1 MAETLGTIAAIAG
14 GIVLC
19 GNVFLV
25 IGRWIKPALDVKKV
39 QEDNV
44 RRIEELE
51 KHEAKDLEKL
61 DTLVDMCKANC
72 LSNVSILNHMI
83 DGNGVE
89 RMKKTRDDI
98 NELLIKL

>member
-1 MAETLGTIAAIAG
+1 MDLSTLAGVLG
-14 GIVLC
+14 GIVLL
-19 GNVFLV
+19 GNVGVV
-25 IGRWIKPALDVKKV
+25 IGRWIKPAMDVKKT
-39 QEDNV
+39 QEDNI